1 MSRRT
6 KNRTLP
12 RHMPKSKSETPHPY
26 HQRRTRGFILNH
38 SPRASG
44 STTACHTVMFDAET
58 MKIFIKGAA
67 IAIGGAIPALAIGM
81 IVSKA
86 MESIGRN
93 PESAGK
99 LFVPM
104 LLGAAFAEA
113 IAIYTLVVVF
123 TL

>member
-1 MSRRT
+1 MDHESIV
-6 KNRTLP
+6 TL
-12 RHMPKSKSETPHPY
+12 
-26 HQRRTRGFILNH
+26 
-38 SPRASG
+38 A
-44 STTACHTVMFDAET
+44 
-58 MKIFIKGAA
+58 KGATMM
-67 IAIGGAIPALAIGM
+67 IGGIFPALAIGK

-113 IAIYTLVVVF
+113 IAIYALVVVF
-123 TL
+123 TLK